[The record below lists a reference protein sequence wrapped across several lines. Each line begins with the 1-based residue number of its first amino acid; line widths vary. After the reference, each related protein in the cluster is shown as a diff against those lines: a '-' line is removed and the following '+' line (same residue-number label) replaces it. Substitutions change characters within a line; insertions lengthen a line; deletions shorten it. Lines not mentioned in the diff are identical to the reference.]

1 MEAGM
6 KGETQEII
14 LKELAEGVLQF
25 DEDRVKT
32 AAQKAITEGL
42 DPLVAIQEGLV
53 RGMNRVGELFQKGEY
68 FVPEVLICADSLYAG
83 LDILKPHLQK
93 GKGIQKIGKVLIG
106 TIEGDVHEI
115 GKSLVSMMM
124 DIGGF
129 SVTDLGVDISLHKF
143 LSAHKE
149 ERFDIIAISALMST
163 TMLKM
168 PEFIREIKKAD
179 PKVFVMIGGAPISRE
194 LAQKFG
200 ADGYAEDAQGAVLEA
215 KKILHLQPHDQKSS

>member
-1 MEAGM
+1 M

-32 AAQKAITEGL
+32 AAQKAVAEGL

-179 PKVFVMIGGAPISRE
+179 PKVLVMVGGAPISRE

-215 KKILHLQPHDQKSS
+215 KKILHFQSHDQKSS

>member
-1 MEAGM
+1 M

-32 AAQKAITEGL
+32 AAQKALTEGL

-143 LSAHKE
+143 LSVHKE
-149 ERFDIIAISALMST
+149 ERSDIIAISALMST

-179 PKVFVMIGGAPISRE
+179 PKVFVMVGGAPISRE

-215 KKILHLQPHDQKSS
+215 KKILHLQSHDQKSA

>member
-1 MEAGM
+1 M
-6 KGETQEII
+6 KEGTHAAI
-14 LKELAEGVLQF
+14 LKELAEGVVQF
-25 DEDRVKT
+25 DDDRVKA
-32 AAQKAITEGL
+32 AAQKAVAEGL

-53 RGMNRVGELFQKGEY
+53 RGMNTVGQLFQKGEY
-68 FVPEVLICADSLYAG
+68 FVPEVLICADSLYGG
-83 LDILKPHLQK
+83 LEILKPHLQK
-93 GKGIQKIGKVLIG
+93 GQGIKKVGKVLIG
-106 TIEGDVHEI
+106 SIEGDVHEI

-129 SVTDLGVDISLHKF
+129 AVTDLGVDVPLQKF

-149 ERFDIIAISALMST
+149 EGGDIIAISALMST

-179 PKVFVMIGGAPISRE
+179 PKILVMVGGAPISRE

-200 ADGYAEDAQGAVLEA
+200 ADGYAEDAQGAVLEG
-215 KKILHLQPHDQKSS
+215 KKILHLQ

>member
-1 MEAGM
+1 M

-32 AAQKAITEGL
+32 AAQKAVAEGL

-53 RGMNRVGELFQKGEY
+53 RGMNRAGELFQKGEY

-93 GKGIQKIGKVLIG
+93 GKGVQKIGKVLIG

-143 LSAHKE
+143 LSAHEE

-168 PEFIREIKKAD
+168 PEFIREIKKTD
-179 PKVFVMIGGAPISRE
+179 PKVLIMVGGAPISRE

-215 KKILHLQPHDQKSS
+215 KRILHLPSPDPKSA

>member
-1 MEAGM
+1 MEVKM
-6 KGETQEII
+6 QEEIREII
-14 LKELAEGVLQF
+14 LKELAEGVIHM
-25 DEDRVKT
+25 DDDRVKT
-32 AAQKAITEGL
+32 AAQRVVAEGL

-53 RGMNRVGELFQKGEY
+53 RGMNTVGQLFQKGEY

-83 LDILKPHLQK
+83 LEILKPYLPK
-93 GKGIQKIGKVLIG
+93 GQRIKKVGKVLIG
-106 TIEGDVHEI
+106 SIEGDVHEI

-129 SVTDLGVDISLHKF
+129 AVRDLGVDVPLQKF

-149 ERFDIIAISALMST
+149 ERCDIIGISALMST

-179 PKVFVMIGGAPISRE
+179 PKVLVMVGGAPISRE

-200 ADGYAEDAQGAVLEA
+200 ADGYAEDAQGAVLEG
-215 KKILHLQPHDQKSS
+215 KKILHIQ

>member
-1 MEAGM
+1 M
-6 KGETQEII
+6 KGENQEII
-14 LKELAEGVLQF
+14 LKELAEGVIQF

-32 AAQKAITEGL
+32 AAQKAVTEGL

-53 RGMNRVGELFQKGEY
+53 QGMNRVGELFQKGEY

-93 GKGIQKIGKVLIG
+93 GKGVQKIGKVLIG

-149 ERFDIIAISALMST
+149 ERSDIIAISALMST

-179 PKVFVMIGGAPISRE
+179 PKVLVMVGGAPISRE

-215 KKILHLQPHDQKSS
+215 KKILHLQSHDQKSA